1 MKNKKYGH
9 YPIQY
14 KDALHDI
21 QKTKKK
27 KKKKKKKKEKDDND
41 DDVTYMG

>member
-1 MKNKKYGH
+1 MKNEKYGH

-27 KKKKKKKKEKDDND
+27 KKKKEKDDDD